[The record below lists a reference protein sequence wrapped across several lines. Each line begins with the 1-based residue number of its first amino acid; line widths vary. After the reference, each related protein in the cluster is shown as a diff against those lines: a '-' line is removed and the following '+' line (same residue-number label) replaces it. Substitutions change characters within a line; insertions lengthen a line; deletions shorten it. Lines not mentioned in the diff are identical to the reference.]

1 MSDIYG
7 IAKSGL
13 QAYKEGL
20 ATTGQNIANVGNED
34 YARREAPISE
44 VKSGSDALQISNTAG
59 YGVKIDGITRAFDE
73 FIDIQLQNAA
83 SGFAFSTAQA
93 TVLSQLEQVVR
104 PSQGSV
110 SQRLQELFSSFNIVS
125 QDPSDLASRHVAVD
139 NAKALVSSIV
149 TVANGISDLRN
160 FVSKNIE
167 STVSEANGVLKQL
180 AEIQQELLGNE
191 SIKNAPND
199 LLDQRDGLIK
209 KLSELV
215 EVSVDY
221 KSGGMIDVSVGTA
234 GQGKTLLSGV
244 IHSDL
249 VFQEVDGTAK
259 IFLDN
264 ANGGGLSKFSFNPE
278 QFLEIWPLILL
289 LWRQNQLLIK

>member
-1 MSDIYG
+1 M
-7 IAKSGL
+7 
-13 QAYKEGL
+13 
-20 ATTGQNIANVGNED
+20 
-34 YARREAPISE
+34 
-44 VKSGSDALQISNTAG
+44 
-59 YGVKIDGITRAFDE
+59 
-73 FIDIQLQNAA
+73 
-83 SGFAFSTAQA
+83 
-93 TVLSQLEQVVR
+93 
-104 PSQGSV
+104 
-110 SQRLQELFSSFNIVS
+110 
-125 QDPSDLASRHVAVD
+125 ASRHVAVD

-167 STVSEANGVLKQL
+167 SNVSEANGALKQL

-234 GQGKTLLSGV
+234 ARKTLLSGV

-249 VFQEVDGTAK
+249 V
-259 IFLDN
+259 
-264 ANGGGLSKFSFNPE
+264 SKKLMELQRFS
-278 QFLEIWPLILL
+278 
-289 LWRQNQLLIK
+289 